1 MTIRAVALD
10 LGNTLVEYYE
20 REDFRPILSESI
32 RHAHDAFSHFAG
44 IDLEEAQLI
53 AASENHEHDDGK
65 VRPLQD
71 RFDRVFGLRDD
82 TPSSVRE
89 QAGRAFLRPIFG
101 RARKYEDTDLTL
113 QALRDLGCKLAIV
126 SNTPWGSPSEPW
138 REELRRL
145 DLIDATDVSIF
156 CVDIGWRKPSPKIFA
171 HVLAVLNVDPTE
183 CLFVG
188 DEPVWDIGGAL
199 GAGMHAVLMDR
210 TNRNTTYPGPKIT
223 RLVEIIHFVQRSF
236 CARR

>member
-1 MTIRAVALD
+1 CALLMASSVSIVLKATGSDNGRWNTAAAKGWDRGTSKMTIRAVALD

-113 QALRDLGCKLAIV
+113 QALRGLGCKLA
-126 SNTPWGSPSEPW
+126 
-138 REELRRL
+138 
-145 DLIDATDVSIF
+145 
-156 CVDIGWRKPSPKIFA
+156 
-171 HVLAVLNVDPTE
+171 
-183 CLFVG
+183 
-188 DEPVWDIGGAL
+188 
-199 GAGMHAVLMDR
+199 
-210 TNRNTTYPGPKIT
+210 
-223 RLVEIIHFVQRSF
+223 
-236 CARR
+236 